1 MLFRV
6 LGPLEVRTGGGWTAV
21 GAPKQRAVLAALLL
35 ARGQVVSAGRLV
47 DELWGEQ
54 PPPGARK
61 LVSKYVL
68 QVRRLIGDPQGRM
81 LVTRP
86 PGYQLLTAPGDV
98 DAECFEDLL
107 AEGRKALGG
116 DAQQAAKLLGDG
128 LALWR
133 GPALADVPGG
143 ALVAAEADRLDELRL
158 VAVELRVEA
167 ELAGGAVTAG
177 LAAELGVLV
186 AEHPLR
192 ERLWHQLM
200 RVLWEGGRPA
210 EALEVYARARQVLA
224 EELGADPG
232 PGLQDLYQRILA
244 GDQHV
249 HFRDDAG
256 DVRRAGQ
263 AGAADECPYPG
274 LAAFGPAQ
282 AEWFS
287 GRDELTADL
296 VGRLNECLAEGGP
309 LMVVAPSGAGKSS
322 LLRAGLLPAL
332 TRGALPPAGSRRWP
346 QLVFTPTAHPMREAA
361 AQIAAIGSTPG
372 GAGGPA
378 VPDGDQL
385 TVMVRSALRAH
396 AEAGAAAAR
405 AVIVVD
411 QLEELFTL
419 CTDEQER
426 RAFIGWLWQLA
437 QPDTRDGPLALV
449 VCGLR
454 ADFYAECANYP
465 QLRRA
470 LQAGQTLVG
479 PMSQAE
485 LREAILCPAEA
496 AGLDVEA
503 GLVELLLRDLGVT
516 VSDGDRTPGTAGEYH
531 AGRLPLLAHALQATW
546 QQRCGNTLTVDGYL
560 TTGGIQHAIATT
572 AERAFSRLDP
582 AGQHDARTL
591 FLRLVKI
598 GDDGEDVR
606 RPVSRDGL
614 LRGSRQPG
622 TTRSV
627 LDAYTRARLL
637 THTHDSVQITHEALI
652 GAWPRLRQWIGQ
664 DRPGNLI
671 RQELEQAAAAW
682 DHDRGETSALYRGS
696 RLEAARAWASN
707 HELDLTPAA
716 RDFLA
721 ASRQQ
726 IRRAT
731 ALRRS
736 AVAALAALA
745 MVASTA
751 FVVAFLE
758 GTTAAR
764 QRDQAIYTQAT
775 AEALQLSSSD
785 TSLLGSS
792 DTSLAAQ
799 LNLTAYRIHPAQDLT
814 SRLLSTENSP
824 LSTPLTARS
833 GTVYSVAFSRDGRTL
848 ASGSADNTV
857 RLWDEADPAHPQ
869 PLGQPLTGPKGTVY
883 SVAFS
888 RDGRTLASGSADNT
902 VRLWD
907 VADPAHPEALGQ
919 PLTGPTGAVYSV
931 AFSPDG
937 RTLASGSADN
947 TVRLWDVADPAHP
960 QPLGQPLTGP
970 TGAVYSVAFS
980 PDGRTLASGSADNTV
995 RLWDVADPAHPRA
1008 LGQPLTG
1015 HSGAVWSVAFSPD
1028 GRTLASGSDDN
1039 AVRLWDVADPA
1050 HPRALGHRLT
1060 GHTSDVWSVAFS
1072 PDGRTLASGSGDDTV
1087 RLWDVADPAHPQ
1099 PLGQPLTGHAGAVE
1113 SVAFSRD
1120 GRTLA
1125 SGSADGTIRRWSLPQ
1140 TVLTG
1145 PTNFIWSVAF
1155 SPDGRTLASG
1165 SGDNTV
1171 RLWNEADPA
1180 HPQPLGQPLT
1190 GPTGAVYS
1198 VAFSPDG
1205 RTLASGNADNTV
1217 RLWDEADPAH
1227 PQPLGQPL
1235 TGHTGAVESVAFSP
1249 DGRTLASGSADGTI
1263 RLWDVADPAHP
1274 QPLGQPLTGHTGA
1287 VWPVAFSPD
1296 GRTLASGSADGT
1308 IRLWDVADPAHPRPL
1323 GQPLTGPT
1331 GTVWSVAFSPDGRT
1345 LASGS
1350 GDNTVRLWN
1359 VADPAHPRALGQP
1372 LTGHTSDVWSV
1383 AFSPD
1388 GRTLASGSA
1397 DNTVRLWNVADPA
1410 HPRAL
1415 GQPLT
1420 GHTSAVYSV
1429 AFSPDGHTLA
1439 SGSGDDTVW
1448 LWNLNVDYA
1457 IGRICAAARND
1468 LTPQQW
1474 HKYIPQLPYQPPCG
1488 H

>member
-35 ARGQVVSAGRLV
+35 VRGQVVSAGRLV

-107 AEGRKALGG
+107 ADGREALGG

-167 ELAGGAVTAG
+167 ELAGGGVTAG

-232 PGLQDLYQRILA
+232 PGLQDLYRRILA

-249 HFRDDAG
+249 QFRDDAG

-263 AGAADECPYPG
+263 ASVAGECPYPG

-282 AEWFS
+282 AQWFS
-287 GRDELTADL
+287 GRDGLTADL

-332 TRGALPPAGSRRWP
+332 TRGALPPAGSRHWP

-361 AQIAAIGSTPG
+361 AQIAALARTPG
-372 GAGGPA
+372 GAAGPA

-437 QPDTRDGPLALV
+437 QPDPREGPLALI

-470 LQAGQTLVG
+470 LQAGQVFVG
-479 PMSQAE
+479 PMSQGE
-485 LREAILCPAEA
+485 LREAILCPAAA

-516 VSDGDRTPGTAGEYH
+516 AGDGDRSPVTTGEYH

-546 QQRCGNTLTVDGYL
+546 RQRRGSTLTVDGYL

-598 GDDGEDVR
+598 GDGGEDVR
-606 RPVSRDGL
+606 RPVSRDDL

-622 TTRSV
+622 TTRAV

-637 THTHDSVQITHEALI
+637 TQTRDSVQITHEALI

-696 RLEAARAWASN
+696 RLEAARGWASN

-726 IRRAT
+726 QRRAT

-764 QRDQAIYTQAT
+764 QRDQAIYNQAI
-775 AEALQLSSSD
+775 AEALQ
-785 TSLLGSS
+785 LGSS

-799 LNLTAYRIHPAQDLT
+799 LNLTAYRMHPAQDLT

-824 LSTPLTARS
+824 LSAPLTAHS
-833 GTVYSVAFSRDGRTL
+833 GTVYSVAFSPDGRTL
-848 ASGSADNTV
+848 ASGSA
-857 RLWDEADPAHPQ
+857 
-869 PLGQPLTGPKGTVY
+869 G
-883 SVAFS
+883 
-888 RDGRTLASGSADNT
+888 NT

-907 VADPAHPEALGQ
+907 VADPAHPRALGE

-937 RTLASGSADN
+937 RTLASGSNDNTVRLWDVADPAHPRALGEPLTGPTGAVYSVAFSPDGRTLASGSNDNTVRLWDVADPVHPRALGEPLTGPTGAVDSVAFSPDGRRLASGSNDNTVRLWDVADPVHPRALGEPLTGHSGTVWSVVFSPDGRRLASGSGDDTVRLWDVADPAHPRALGHRLTGPTSDVWSVAFSPDGRRLASGSGDDTVRLWDVADPAHPRALGQPLTGHTSAVESVAFNPGGRTLASGSADGTIRQWSLPQTVLTGPTGDIWSVAFSPDGRTLASGSADNTVRLWNDADPAHPRALGQPLTGPTGAVDSVAFSPDGRRLASGSADDTVRLWDVADPAHPQPLVKPLTGHSGAVESVAFSPGGRTLASGSADN

-960 QPLGQPLTGP
+960 RALGQPLTGHS
-970 TGAVYSVAFS
+970 GAVWPVVFS

-1015 HSGAVWSVAFSPD
+1015 HSGAVYSVVFSPG
-1028 GRTLASGSDDN
+1028 GRTLASGSADN
-1039 AVRLWDVADPA
+1039 TVRLWDVADPA
-1050 HPRALGHRLT
+1050 HPRALGQPLT
-1060 GHTSDVWSVAFS
+1060 GHTSDVWSMAFS

-1087 RLWDVADPAHPQ
+1087 RLWDVADPVHPR
-1099 PLGQPLTGHAGAVE
+1099 A
-1113 SVAFSRD
+1113 
-1120 GRTLA
+1120 
-1125 SGSADGTIRRWSLPQ
+1125 
-1140 TVLTG
+1140 
-1145 PTNFIWSVAF
+1145 
-1155 SPDGRTLASG
+1155 
-1165 SGDNTV
+1165 
-1171 RLWNEADPA
+1171 
-1180 HPQPLGQPLT
+1180 LGQPLT
-1190 GPTGAVYS
+1190 GP
-1198 VAFSPDG
+1198 
-1205 RTLASGNADNTV
+1205 
-1217 RLWDEADPAH
+1217 
-1227 PQPLGQPL
+1227 
-1235 TGHTGAVESVAFSP
+1235 TGAVESVAFSP
-1249 DGRTLASGSADGTI
+1249 DGRTLASGSA
-1263 RLWDVADPAHP
+1263 
-1274 QPLGQPLTGHTGA
+1274 
-1287 VWPVAFSPD
+1287 
-1296 GRTLASGSADGT
+1296 
-1308 IRLWDVADPAHPRPL
+1308 
-1323 GQPLTGPT
+1323 
-1331 GTVWSVAFSPDGRT
+1331 
-1345 LASGS
+1345 
-1350 GDNTVRLWN
+1350 
-1359 VADPAHPRALGQP
+1359 
-1372 LTGHTSDVWSV
+1372 
-1383 AFSPD
+1383 
-1388 GRTLASGSA
+1388 
-1397 DNTVRLWNVADPA
+1397 
-1410 HPRAL
+1410 
-1415 GQPLT
+1415 
-1420 GHTSAVYSV
+1420 
-1429 AFSPDGHTLA
+1429 
-1439 SGSGDDTVW
+1439 DDTVW

-1474 HKYIPQLPYQPPCG
+1474 HRYIPQLPYQPPCG